1 MKTKLTVTIDEEL
14 LPKAKEHARSLG
26 VSLSQLIEQALR
38 ELSEA
43 ETPAFSERWRGKLR
57 ASKRRD
63 ERYRHLSEKYL

>member
-38 ELSEA
+38 DLSEA
-43 ETPAFSERWRGKLR
+43 EAPSFSERWRGKLR
-57 ASKRRD
+57 TSARRD
-63 ERYRHLSEKYL
+63 ERYSRLAEKYL